1 LNKIIFD
8 INYNLTTI
16 NNIENSKLFSLIL
29 EAISKT
35 GFWFKIKTRPRFNPP
50 RLLTGSSTRILKYS
64 EELKRGPNTEIEPKG
79 VFEMVSNDRVEGGH
93 G

>member
-1 LNKIIFD
+1 VPTLNKIILD
-8 INYNLTTI
+8 INDNLTTI

-50 RLLTGSSTRILKYS
+50 RIVTGSSTRILKYS
-64 EELKRGPNTEIEPKG
+64 EKLKRGLNPEIGPKN
-79 VFEMVSNDRVEGGH
+79 FF
-93 G
+93 